1 MMDDMKKDDMG
12 GKGSGKGSCMKKDMG
27 GKGSGQGGKRP
38 GGRRLMGKGPK
49 GQQGGNQ
56 QGGNQQGGKGPK
68 DQQGGGG
75 KGPMGQG
82 GEKQS
87 GKGPM
92 GQSGKGPMGQSGKGP
107 RGSGSGK
114 GPMGQSGKGP
124 MGSGSGKPMGSGQR
138 RVMTYCGPKME
149 KQLKTGLPVTVTLY
163 TDEECTEMLQIPE
176 QRRRLVTEKDFEG
189 KKPGSGMMKGSG
201 RGEMKKDMGG
211 NDRQNKRVR
220 ENPTKRMIPVVDG
233 LGNPKCSF
241 DAGADRMRGRF
252 RKTTCMQDNALAMTV
267 YDDVLC
273 EHESEMP
280 GKILF
285 RDECMPLEKME
296 GGEKKDEGKGGKGG
310 KDGRRLLE

>member
-1 MMDDMKKDDMG
+1 M
-12 GKGSGKGSCMKKDMG
+12 
-27 GKGSGQGGKRP
+27 
-38 GGRRLMGKGPK
+38 
-49 GQQGGNQ
+49 NQ
-56 QGGNQQGGKGPK
+56 S
-68 DQQGGGG
+68 G
-75 KGPMGQG
+75 KGPM
-82 GEKQS
+82 KQS

-92 GQSGKGPMGQSGKGP
+92 NQSGKGP
-107 RGSGSGK
+107 RDGSGK
-114 GPMGQSGKGP
+114 GPMG
-124 MGSGSGKPMGSGQR
+124 GSGQKR
-138 RVMTYCGPKME
+138 AIMYCGPKME
-149 KQLKTGLPVTVTLY
+149 KELKTGLPVTVTLY
-163 TDEECTEMLQIPE
+163 TDDECTEMLEIPE

-280 GKILF
+280 G
-285 RDECMPLEKME
+285 EKME

-310 KDGRRLLE
+310 KGGKDGRRLLEK